1 MFALFSCGPVFP
13 RIRNV
18 VLHTAR
24 GFVRNLYPLEYDLFR
39 EQPMTEIAAVER
51 DVFPFPELDAFVEHE
66 QFQLCVLEKSAW
78 GHVVQP
84 VVRHQQGERLPEF
97 QAAVENFHLPA
108 ERGIGDEYVPLRRFV
123 SEEILPVADMGI
135 HDFETGIPE
144 FQHELA
150 MLRVERT
157 PDYLAFGYILD
168 DGQHPISRRIF
179 FIRRITVQPF

>member
-13 RIRNV
+13 RIRHII
-18 VLHTAR
+18 LHTAR

-39 EQPMTEIAAVER
+39 EQLMTEIAAVER

-66 QFQLCVLEKSAW
+66 QFQVGVLEKPTR

-84 VVRHQQGERLPEF
+84 IVRHQQGKRLPEF
-97 QAAVENFHLPA
+97 QAAVENLHLPA
-108 ERGIGDEYVPLRRFV
+108 ERGIGHEYVPSRRLV

-135 HDFETGIPE
+135 HDLEAGVLE

-179 FIRRITVQPF
+179 FIRRIAVQPF